1 MEDTVWFKCGIYLF
15 FELDSDEIAK
25 KKSTENIIGKCLL
38 CPKSKQ
44 VRISGRI
51 RVSSNFVKHVKV
63 CIIKLLIINFHLNFL
78 LILTQ
83 IIKTY

>member
-15 FELDSDEIAK
+15 FEFDSDEIAK
-25 KKSTENIIGKCLL
+25 NKSTAN
-38 CPKSKQ
+38 
-44 VRISGRI
+44 RRI

-63 CIIKLLIINFHLNFL
+63 CIIKLLIINFHLNFI